1 MFLKKEIQSMREKK
15 GVQTTL
21 VITLALLACVY
32 SFSYAQ
38 DFGNHQ
44 SGTTIK
50 NWYMYWRNKA
60 DVGNYA
66 EVTDYDY
73 QPQKEYALVWSRIY
87 DSDNDTETT
96 TQELYDAITNSVAT
110 ACLYQ
115 RNSRNEVLKK
125 FKEERPLDKLR
136 PVQDMASREYILL
149 NCLKSTSTKM
159 KSLDE
164 IKKTFEDS
172 DKALRI
178 TSKE

>member
-1 MFLKKEIQSMREKK
+1 MRTKK
-15 GVQTTL
+15 GAQTTS
-21 VITLALLACVY
+21 VIALALLACIY
-32 SFSYAQ
+32 TFSYAQ
-38 DFGNHQ
+38 DSGNQQ
-44 SGTTIK
+44 SGATEK
-50 NWYMYWRNKA
+50 NWYMYWRNSA
-60 DVGNYA
+60 DIGNYA

-96 TQELYDAITNSVAT
+96 TQELYDAIANSVAT

-115 RNSRNEVLKK
+115 INSRNEVLKK
-125 FKEERPLDKLR
+125 FKEERPLDKLM

-149 NCLKSTSTKM
+149 NCLKSTSMEM

-164 IKKTFEDS
+164 MKKTFEDS

-178 TSKE
+178 TSGE